1 MSVIIDHDKAVLQ
14 YNEKTNS
21 IELIWKKYQD
31 EATYKMLFTKGA
43 EAIAEFKASG
53 WLSDIRKE
61 GVVGTSLSS
70 WMQQEVL
77 PKAMKNGLKK
87 IAVVMDA
94 DIFKEFYVDNIK
106 KNTGKE
112 MMRYFDSVESA
123 NEWLGAPVEV

>member
-1 MSVIIDHDKAVLQ
+1 
-14 YNEKTNS
+14 
-21 IELIWKKYQD
+21 LIWKKYQD
-31 EATYKMLFTKGA
+31 EATYKMFFTKGA

-70 WMQQEVL
+70 WMQQEIL

-94 DIFKEFYVDNIK
+94 DIFKEFYVDSIK
-106 KNTGKE
+106 KNTGNE

-123 NEWLGAPVEV
+123 NEWLRAPVEV